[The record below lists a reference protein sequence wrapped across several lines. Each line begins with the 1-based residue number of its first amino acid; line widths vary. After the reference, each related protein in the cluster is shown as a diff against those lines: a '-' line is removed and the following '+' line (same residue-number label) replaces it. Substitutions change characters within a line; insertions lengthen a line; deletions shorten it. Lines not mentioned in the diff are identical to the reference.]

1 LSSLLLGVLAVIAS
15 MLAVPVWAEDVAPA
29 DAERPPGEAEAF
41 RQGLLLDTFGK
52 WQIRKGL
59 ANNTY
64 LLIGESS
71 GNGEGHFWLHCDK
84 NHLMTIAVP
93 LLDQVGHDRLRSF
106 AVTIRADTGA
116 ARDMS
121 LVVFESFVAVAVDY
135 EGGQNEKVANFID
148 ILRASRETV
157 TISYANKTFDY
168 DVTELPAAQARFL
181 QLCNPAH

>member
-1 LSSLLLGVLAVIAS
+1 LSSLLSGVLAVIAS

-71 GNGEGHFWLHCDK
+71 GDGEGHFWLHCDK
-84 NHLMTIAVP
+84 NHLMTVAVP
-93 LLDQVGHDRLRSF
+93 LAEQNGQERLRSH
-106 AVTIRADTGA
+106 ALMIRADTGA
-116 ARDMS
+116 ERAMDFI
-121 LVVFESFVAVAVDY
+121 VFEGFVAVAVDY
-135 EGGQNEKVANFID
+135 EGGHNNKVADFID
-148 ILRASRETV
+148 VLRAAKETV
-157 TISYANKTFDY
+157 TISYANKTFEY
-168 DVTELPAAQARFL
+168 DATELPAAQARFL

>member
-1 LSSLLLGVLAVIAS
+1 LPSLSSGVLAVIAS
-15 MLAVPVWAEDVAPA
+15 MLAVPVWADDVGPT
-29 DAERPPGEAEAF
+29 DAERAPGAEAF

-59 ANNTY
+59 ANDTY

-71 GNGEGHFWLHCDK
+71 GDGEGRFWLHCDK
-84 NHLMTIAVP
+84 NHLMTVAVP
-93 LLDQVGHDRLRSF
+93 LAEQSGQERLRSH
-106 AVTIRADTGA
+106 ALMIRADTGA
-116 ARDMS
+116 ERAMDF
-121 LVVFESFVAVAVDY
+121 LVFEGFVAVAVDY
-135 EGGQNEKVANFID
+135 EGGHNNKVSNFID
-148 ILRASRETV
+148 ILRAAKETV